1 MSSTCKLWS
10 LESSRNS
17 VLRIASK
24 RRARAD
30 TITFLPLPMTS
41 KSLSQLPVDVL
52 LYIIA
57 FFAVRDG
64 IAFAM
69 VRKSLAVYVMI
80 QSSLTAN

>member
-1 MSSTCKLWS
+1 
-10 LESSRNS
+10 
-17 VLRIASK
+17 
-24 RRARAD
+24 
-30 TITFLPLPMTS
+30 MTS